1 MPVEG
6 AIAAQDASLGHFR
19 TEIAELPVDP
29 LLRMQ
34 GYRDLARVRPR
45 VRDIATRAA
54 GSAQAL
60 AAPEAYYRRVAIRSC
75 TVEAL
80 ELASDARG
88 GDAGGDTGG
97 AGGGITFHSKRFA
110 KVFAGCGEVMVFVLT
125 LGPALDAETERLTER
140 DDIVDALF
148 LEMAGWLAV
157 EQATKALARQVSDQV
172 RNERLGLTRRL
183 GPGYVDWPL
192 DEQAGLFALLE
203 DAPLPVRL
211 MESCAML
218 PKKSRSGLYGLRP
231 LD

>member
-1 MPVEG
+1 MADDWTTET
-6 AIAAQDASLGHFR
+6 QDASTRQFR

-45 VRDIATRAA
+45 IRAIAAKAAARARD
-54 GSAQAL
+54 L

-75 TVEAL
+75 TSEAL
-80 ELASDARG
+80 ELE
-88 GDAGGDTGG
+88 AGV
-97 AGGGITFHSKRFA
+97 TFHSARFA
-110 KVFAGCGEVMVFVLT
+110 KVFAGCGEIMAFVLT

-157 EQATKALARQVSDQV
+157 EQATKALALHFADEV
-172 RNERLGLTRRL
+172 RSAGLGPTRRL

-192 DEQAGLFALLE
+192 EEQANLFALFA
-203 DAPLPVRL
+203 DAALPVRL
-211 MESCAML
+211 LESCAMI